1 MRQILRGR
9 VLASLSLSL
18 SLLIVSSL
26 VSCGGGSS
34 TTTSST
40 TPVVTT
46 SSLSAPTSVAV
57 TRGAIRDDISWKA
70 VTGAV
75 GYNVYAQSPTAS
87 RTAKASGVLACTNL
101 ANPPCTYTAN
111 GVNYIY
117 VVTGVDSNGLE
128 TDSSLVATNNP
139 PVFGC
144 TIWWAVNYNPNAIV
158 YSPGSCRTYGC
169 MDGNASNYD
178 PDASINDG
186 SCKYPNNV
194 TQFTV
199 TASTN
204 GGFGGVTYT
213 PNPQTVNSGL
223 TAVFTTTGA
232 QANMGGI
239 GGTCPAGSW
248 NGLVYTTGAITAN
261 CTVTF
266 NVVN

>member
-1 MRQILRGR
+1 
-9 VLASLSLSL
+9 
-18 SLLIVSSL
+18 
-26 VSCGGGSS
+26 
-34 TTTSST
+34 
-40 TPVVTT
+40 VVTT
-46 SSLSAPTSVAV
+46 SSLAAPTSVAV
-57 TRGAIRDDISWKA
+57 TRGAIRDDISWQA

-87 RTAKASGVLACTNL
+87 RTGKASGVLACTNL
-101 ANPPCTYTAN
+101 VNPPCTYTAN

-139 PVFGC
+139 PVYGC

-169 MDGNASNYD
+169 RDGNASNYD
-178 PDASINDG
+178 PDASIDDG

-199 TASTN
+199 TAS
-204 GGFGGVTYT
+204 GDGGGVTFA
-213 PNPQTVNSGL
+213 PGSWTVN
-223 TAVFTTTGA
+223 TGA
-232 QANMGGI
+232 TVTITTDFAQWGQP

-248 NGLVYTTGAITAN
+248 GAPAGSARPYTTGAITAN

-266 NVVN
+266 LTSN